1 MQIRE
6 VNRVVDETV
15 AAMPHPIR
23 AALGEV
29 AFVTAE
35 GPRDR
40 LVLRLVSRLGLPELE
55 VHSDARGLFVGLPP
69 ELPYEEDEDDV
80 ADIQP
85 PAGIVF
91 LFAGNLADRSEVEIV
106 LCHEVGH
113 ALGMDEDEVE
123 ALGLV

>member
-1 MQIRE
+1 
-6 VNRVVDETV
+6 
-15 AAMPHPIR
+15 MPDSLR

-29 AFVTAE
+29 AFITAAK
-35 GPRDR
+35 PRDR
-40 LVLRLVSRLGLPELE
+40 VVRKYVARFGLRGLDL
-55 VHSDARGLFVGLPP
+55 HDDARGLFVGIGM
-69 ELPYEEDEDDV
+69 ELPYDEDEDDV

-91 LFAGNLADRSEVEIV
+91 LFADNLSDEEEVETV